1 MRNMVEPSRL
11 ATMVDEEHFVTNQG
25 FVNLTIGAPGPKT
38 LSASRKLFREAANI
52 RLSSDNDD
60 KDTPLFQYGTEEGP
74 TTFIKQLS
82 LLLSDG
88 YNDSVDPKNLMLT
101 SGASMGFFLATAML
115 LSKDKSTVIF
125 VESPTYFLVLNMIRD
140 HGFQNIIPV
149 KMTNDGVDIAML
161 EYAIKKQFEKRNN
174 KDNCDTTGKFW
185 AMFYTIPTY
194 HNPTGVCLSDSKSKK
209 VIQIARKYNVLV
221 VCDDVYNLLYYS
233 DDDNVPKRLV
243 SYDKKEDEDFGGGHV
258 LSNGS
263 FSKILAPGVR
273 IGWIESSVEIIQKII
288 SCGMIVSGGS
298 LNPVT
303 SGILAAGIECGLQMK
318 HIKHLREEY
327 GRRMSAACEIF
338 KDNLP
343 DGFECKNPGGGY
355 FLWVT
360 GPLDSFDSSK
370 FADYCLGKY
379 KVKVLPGHRCSSV
392 SKDDIKNVEM
402 KELLCTNAFRISIAY
417 YEHEELCQA
426 IRKVCEACRDIGL

>member
-1 MRNMVEPSRL
+1 MVEPSKL
-11 ATMVDEEHFVTNQG
+11 DTMVDKEHFVTNQG
-25 FVNLTIGAPGPKT
+25 FINLTVGAPGPKT
-38 LSASRKLFREAANI
+38 LSSSRKLFREAATI

-60 KDTPLFQYGTEEGP
+60 TDTPFFQYGTEEGP
-74 TTFIKQLS
+74 TTFIQQLS
-82 LLLSDG
+82 YLLSEG

-101 SGASMGFFLATAML
+101 GGASMGFFIATAIL

-125 VESPTYFLVLNMIRD
+125 VESPTYFLVLNMIKD
-140 HGFQNIIPV
+140 HGYKNIIPI
-149 KMTNDGVDIAML
+149 KMMDDGVDTEML
-161 EYAIKKQFEKRNN
+161 EDSIRKQFNN
-174 KDNCDTTGKFW
+174 YKMKESTDNTENFW
-185 AMFYTIPTY
+185 AMFYTVPTY

-209 VIQIARKYNVLV
+209 VIQLARKYNILV

-233 DDDNVPKRLV
+233 GDNNVPKRLV
-243 SYDKKEDEDFGGGHV
+243 SYDGKDDEDYGGGHV

-273 IGWIESSVEIIQKII
+273 IGWIESSTYIIQKLV

-303 SGILAAGIECGLQMK
+303 SGILAAGIKHGLQMK

-327 GRRMSAACEIF
+327 GKRMSSACQIF
-338 KDNLP
+338 SDNLP
-343 DGFECKNPGGGY
+343 RGFECKNPGGGY

-360 GPLDSFDSSK
+360 GPLNSFDSSI
-370 FADYCLGKY
+370 FADFCLKEF
-379 KVKVLPGHRCSSV
+379 KVKVLPGHLCSSV
-392 SKDDIKNVEM
+392 SKDHIKNVEM

-417 YEHEELCQA
+417 YEYEELCLA
-426 IRKVCEACRDIGL
+426 IRKVCEACRDFRL

>member
-149 KMTNDGVDIAML
+149 KMTNDGVDIEML
-161 EYAIKKQFEKRNN
+161 EDAIKKQFEKRNN
-174 KDNCDTTGKFW
+174 KDNCDTTGQFW

-233 DDDNVPKRLV
+233 DDDNVPKRLI
-243 SYDKKEDEDFGGGHV
+243 SYDKKED
-258 LSNGS
+258 N
-263 FSKILAPGVR
+263 
-273 IGWIESSVEIIQKII
+273 
-288 SCGMIVSGGS
+288 
-298 LNPVT
+298 
-303 SGILAAGIECGLQMK
+303 
-318 HIKHLREEY
+318 
-327 GRRMSAACEIF
+327 
-338 KDNLP
+338 KDP
-343 DGFECKNPGGGY
+343 Y
-355 FLWVT
+355 
-360 GPLDSFDSSK
+360 
-370 FADYCLGKY
+370 
-379 KVKVLPGHRCSSV
+379 
-392 SKDDIKNVEM
+392 
-402 KELLCTNAFRISIAY
+402 
-417 YEHEELCQA
+417 
-426 IRKVCEACRDIGL
+426 RKLF